1 MSRRKVL
8 SRGMNLGR
16 HGEVGYVELDG
27 ETGERVAEGDRLHEL
42 AIKFNSDKTKLE
54 DEIEKVKSSKI
65 SDKDKARI
73 IAQLNAAIEK
83 LQEQY
88 DDDVAAE
95 EAKVQE
101 EIMEELET
109 MDEAVEE
116 LDQQADSLRNVTMDA
131 ASTDAK
137 AAADEAEAKKQEF
150 EKMRKEYTDKLQL
163 QMEQAEMLQRQIRSR
178 RLSGR

>member
-27 ETGERVAEGDRLHEL
+27 E
-42 AIKFNSDKTKLE
+42 TKLE